1 MVALHDIQRR
11 ACREGW
17 ALPHFNISD
26 LVTLKAIAA
35 AAQAARAP
43 VLIGTSE
50 GEAGFVGYEQAVALV
65 RSLREAY
72 GLPFYLNADHH
83 KSVAAAKRAIDA
95 GYDSV
100 HIDLSKLPLEENIAA
115 AKEVVAYAR
124 AKSAAIAVE
133 GEVGYLVTESSKV
146 YREAVEVPPESLARV
161 EDAVRFVRETGVDRL
176 APAVGTLHGIA
187 ANRPKIDD
195 ERIRAI
201 RDGVGEVALVLH
213 GGSGSTEQQFRD
225 AIAAGI
231 ANVHINTDLRVAYVG
246 ALRTFLAANPDEVV
260 PYKVLQPAV
269 EAVQAVCASYLR
281 LFGAAGRV

>member
-11 ACREGW
+11 ARLEGW

-26 LVTLKAIAA
+26 LVTFKGIVAA
-35 AAQAARAP
+35 ARAAGAP

-50 GEAGFVGYEQAVALV
+50 GEAGFVGYHEAVALV
-65 RSLREAY
+65 RAAREAY
-72 GLPFYLNADHH
+72 ELPFYLNADHH

-100 HIDLSKLPLEENIAA
+100 HIDLSKLPLEENIAGTR
-115 AKEVVAYAR
+115 EVVAYAR
-124 AKSAAIAVE
+124 AKRSTIAVE
-133 GEVGYLVTESSKV
+133 GEVGYLVTESSQV
-146 YREAVEVPPESLARV
+146 YREVVEVPVESLARV
-161 EDAVRFVRETGVDRL
+161 DDAVRFVRATGVDRL

-201 RDGVGEVALVLH
+201 RDGIGEVALVLH
-213 GGSGSTEQQFRD
+213 GGSGATEQQFTA

-246 ALRTFLAANPDEVV
+246 ALRATLAARPDDVV

-281 LFGAAGRV
+281 LFGAAGRA